1 MLVASPFTDAV
12 LLAIAKADR
21 YQFQPFKAWQLRSRI
36 SDDAHLCPYCKV
48 PLATLNARQVVL
60 NFIVPLSLGGP
71 EIPDNLLSTC
81 RACGFRKKSVDLVS
95 LPAFAALPDI
105 ERSPLLSRRSEILLQ
120 SRNHLTPHFP
130 NSKRELVGRHL
141 ENRFTFPR
149 FRAFAIQS
157 STCSWIGWSDKSGA
171 LEARDAAAV
180 LLRYSAQALPVSA
193 PPISLFQ
200 MGNAAFL
207 DVVWSLIERNGLIEQ
222 LDVPDLSAADL
233 DPSDWRNCWPRTFT
247 NLTDLTRR
255 YSLIDRDPAPSP
267 TRARSTTYGAEW
279 MRSKRAYVDPQLK
292 LANDR
297 RAWEHAKADFES
309 LVRHNGQGGFPAL
322 SGVELLNRRSEVLR
336 LEAIYKGIAPIE

>member
-1 MLVASPFTDAV
+1 MQDASPITDAI
-12 LLAIAKADR
+12 LSSITQADLYR
-21 YQFQPFKAWQLRSRI
+21 FQPFKAWQLRSRI
-36 SDDAHLCPYCKV
+36 KDQAHLCPYCKV
-48 PLATLNARQVVL
+48 HLAALNARQVIL

-71 EIPDNLLSTC
+71 ETPDNLLSTC

-95 LPAFAALPDI
+95 LPAFAALPDT

-130 NSKRELVGRHL
+130 NSKRELVARHL

-149 FRAFAIQS
+149 FRAFAAQS

-180 LLRYSAQALPVSA
+180 LLRFSAQALPVYA

-200 MGNAAFL
+200 VDNSAFL
-207 DVVWSLIERNGLIEQ
+207 DGVWSLIERNGLIEQ
-222 LDVPDLSAADL
+222 LNIPGLPAPDLDA
-233 DPSDWRNCWPRTFT
+233 SDWRNCWPRTFA

-255 YSLIDRDPAPSP
+255 HSLIDRDPAPTP
-267 TRARSTTYGAEW
+267 PRVRSTSYGAKW

-297 RAWEHAKADFES
+297 RVWEQAKADYES
-309 LVRHNGQGGFPAL
+309 LIRHNGQGGFPAL
-322 SGVELLNRRSEVLR
+322 SGTELLAMRGEILR
-336 LEAIYKGIAPIE
+336 LEAIYKGIAPKG